1 MGIKPSSKYEMRFL
15 CSAEYMAGTLQ
26 TVFLLPLTDHAE
38 DSSLPSDPSQGFPI
52 SKAQT
57 PS

>member
-1 MGIKPSSKYEMRFL
+1 MGLKPSGKYEMSFL
-15 CSAEYMAGTLQ
+15 CSAEYTAGTLQ
-26 TVFLLPLTDHAE
+26 MVLLLPLADHAE
-38 DSSLPSDPSQGFPI
+38 DSSLPSDPSQGLPI